1 MAQRRKRYDRQFK
14 VSAAK
19 VVLSGEMTVKGLSE
33 ELGIKDSTLRRWA
46 REYEEMGDGAFPGNG
61 SPKIN
66 KDYEIVKLKKKV
78 EELERENEILKNFR
92 GLLESRPCVRFEFLK
107 EHRGEIGPIKKA
119 CGLMKVSKSGFY
131 EYLGRKKSDAQI
143 EREAIEGF
151 VVEAFERHKGRYGYR
166 RINRELRKSGI
177 VVSEKRVL
185 RIMQKLGLAGKGATR
200 KHRIQKKVEPGD
212 PRLNLVERAFT
223 VGERNRLWVGDI
235 TYIPTRE
242 GWLYLAAV
250 IDAFSRKVVGW
261 SMSERITEKVA
272 IDAMEQAVG
281 REGPPDDGSLVFH
294 DDRGAQYT
302 SRSFRRCLDSHGIVQ
317 SVSRPGTPLDNA
329 VAESFFKTLK
339 RELVKERSYGTRDE
353 AKQDI
358 FKYIELYYNRVRMH
372 STLGYMSPVE
382 YERQYA

>member
-33 ELGIKDSTLRRWA
+33 ELGIKDSDAEKVGPRIRGDGRRRVPRKRLSEDQQGLRDREAQEEGRGARA
-46 REYEEMGDGAFPGNG
+46 RERDTKK
-61 SPKIN
+61 SP
-66 KDYEIVKLKKKV
+66 
-78 EELERENEILKNFR
+78 
-92 GLLESRPCVRFEFLK
+92 GLLESRPCARRGFLE

-131 EYLGRKKSDAQI
+131 EYLGRKKSNAQI
-143 EREAIEGF
+143 EREALEGF

-166 RINRELRKSGI
+166 RIDRELRKSGI
-177 VVSEKRVL
+177 AVGEKRAL
-185 RIMQKLGLAGKGATR
+185 RIMRKLGLAGKGATR

-250 IDAFSRKVVGW
+250 TDAFSRKVVGW
-261 SMSERITEKVA
+261 SNVRA
-272 IDAMEQAVG
+272 HH
-281 REGPPDDGSLVFH
+281 REGR
-294 DDRGAQYT
+294 DRRDRSRRSAGRVRHPQNHAYRQEAPT
-302 SRSFRRCLDSHGIVQ
+302 RLPRSFLAEGPRASPALSASRASPSPSGTGSSPAWPPPCRGRPSGRRG
-317 SVSRPGTPLDNA
+317 R
-329 VAESFFKTLK
+329 
-339 RELVKERSYGTRDE
+339 TRR
-353 AKQDI
+353 ATM
-358 FKYIELYYNRVRMH
+358 RAC
-372 STLGYMSPVE
+372 G
-382 YERQYA
+382 